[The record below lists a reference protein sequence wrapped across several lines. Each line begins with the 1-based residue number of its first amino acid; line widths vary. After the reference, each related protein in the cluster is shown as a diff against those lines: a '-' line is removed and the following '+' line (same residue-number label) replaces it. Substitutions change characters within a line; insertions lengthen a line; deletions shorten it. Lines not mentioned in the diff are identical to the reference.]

1 MTTTF
6 FLNDLP
12 LNSYGMI
19 TNINSI
25 GSDRRRF
32 LDLGLITNT
41 KIRAILKSPS
51 GDLRAYEIRGTII
64 AIRDEDAKK
73 IEIKEA

>member
-1 MTTTF
+1 
-6 FLNDLP
+6 
-12 LNSYGMI
+12 MI